1 MLSALQ
7 VLVRECTA
15 LQPEDR
21 PTMQQVLDRVR
32 HLQKLCNDMRAAGAA
47 ATGAA
52 ASGST
57 GS

>member
-7 VLVRECTA
+7 ALVRECTA

-32 HLQKLCNDMRAAGAA
+32 HVQKMYEDMKSVSAAVTAA
-47 ATGAA
+47 SQ
-52 ASGST
+52 SGST